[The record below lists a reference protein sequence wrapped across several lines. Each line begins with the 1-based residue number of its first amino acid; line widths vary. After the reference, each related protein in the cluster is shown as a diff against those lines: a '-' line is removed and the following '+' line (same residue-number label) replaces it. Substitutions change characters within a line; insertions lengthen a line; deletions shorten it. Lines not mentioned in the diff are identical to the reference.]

1 MQINKH
7 MDLYA
12 LAELMGKDATPEEAE
27 RMREQLV
34 RGCWDTTE
42 NVPDELWSRM
52 LDEVA
57 S

>member
-1 MQINKH
+1 MRISEH

-27 RMREQLV
+27 RMRDQLV
-34 RGCWDTTE
+34 RGCWDSTTS
-42 NVPDELWSRM
+42 VPDELWGRM

-57 S
+57 K